1 MKSDTGKIGEDASQG
16 KKRTALPVSSDL
28 QNAIR
33 RHESEIKLRKVK
45 SDILFYLSLL
55 GKPKVWEA
63 KFYKTGG
70 LNTSLQLRNGETA
83 PLR

>member
-1 MKSDTGKIGEDASQG
+1 MKSDTGKIGEDTDG

-28 QNAIR
+28 QNGIR
-33 RHESEIKLRKVK
+33 HHKSEIKLRKVT

-63 KFYKTGG
+63 EFYKTGG
-70 LNTSLQLRNGETA
+70 LDTLPQSHNGETA
-83 PLR
+83 AL